1 VFGRLEQIELIIVNQ
16 RFARL
21 FSRQKN
27 KRKIQIQNSKIEL
40 ISNLPISTARQHKAR
55 QNTQNVRQVE
65 LILVMQLGQ

>member
-40 ISNLPISTARQHKAR
+40 ISNLPISTARQHKTR